1 MVANYLPITSVLMA
15 LGNIRIAG
23 LPLVPIGND
32 IQEIPGYKSIMC
44 SNIGFQ
50 KEPCYVWIK
59 ACFPGFQ
66 TDYGFNDLNILEYH
80 IF

>member
-1 MVANYLPITSVLMA
+1 MVANYLPINSVLMA

-59 ACFPGFQ
+59 ACFPGIQ
-66 TDYGFNDLNILEYH
+66 TDYGFHDPIILESLL
-80 IF
+80 F